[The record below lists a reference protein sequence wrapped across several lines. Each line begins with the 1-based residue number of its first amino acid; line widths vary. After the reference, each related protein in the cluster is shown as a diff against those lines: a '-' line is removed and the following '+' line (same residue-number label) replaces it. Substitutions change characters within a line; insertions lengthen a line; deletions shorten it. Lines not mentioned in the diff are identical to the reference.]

1 MPASCRWSGEHGR
14 AVAPLQSWRSR
25 SREGSS
31 MSWEQQRRQERPCF
45 ECSSPEPRAQRALRE
60 HTEDAPNWGSCRQIQ
75 ERGRVNAG
83 RRETHPSCHEVVGR
97 EAFYMGSVVEFLDLQ
112 KLLGQACVVG

>member
-1 MPASCRWSGEHGR
+1 MRWLCQQ
-14 AVAPLQSWRSR
+14 AVAGLESMAGLWLRCR
-25 SREGSS
+25 AGEAGAVRGLACLGSS
-31 MSWEQQRRQERPCF
+31 SGGRKDHALNAAAQ
-45 ECSSPEPRAQRALRE
+45 SPELRE

>member
-1 MPASCRWSGEHGR
+1 
-14 AVAPLQSWRSR
+14 
-25 SREGSS
+25 

-45 ECSSPEPRAQRALRE
+45 ERSSPEPRE
-60 HTEDAPNWGSCRQIQ
+60 HTEDAPDWGSCRRIQ

-97 EAFYMGSVVEFLDLQ
+97 ETFYMGSVVEFLDLQ
-112 KLLGQACVVG
+112 KLLGQARVVG